1 MAKKQTAKPVEVI
14 EDFVEE
20 VIADFVEE
28 DGGLRDVPCVYTVKM
43 ARYDRAEPIEVP
55 EDQVERYKQSSW
67 KVV

>member
-1 MAKKQTAKPVEVI
+1 MAKKQTAKTVEVV
-14 EDFVEE
+14 EDDSLETVPFV
-20 VIADFVEE
+20 VEK
-28 DGGLRDVPCVYTVKM
+28 VPAVKM